1 MSVISREIISDN
13 FIGVNL
19 PENSSYNKEQLSKQ
33 IDKWK
38 YFLLNKCYA
47 KKGDKIL
54 IGVVTISVDFLAL
67 CFASF
72 ELSLVIVIADED
84 PRRSIFNKTIVN
96 PKMAELL
103 PLDILIWQTWYADQ
117 SDSESDNDMRKYS
130 SKIAFYKENAKFDVN
145 LDEFDSTDFPEDL
158 SEISAIRPDED
169 DILMLTTSSGTTGTA
184 KVVKHTHKFFKR
196 LCRRNSENFAGEV
209 VHCKNMHHGSSL
221 TVFYLPSLMSDAV
234 TTHYFISCHA
244 DNGNADLYNIF
255 VRQIAGIDLN
265 HITFPYIKIFNGVV
279 AACEEQKIKFP
290 NLRVSLL
297 SYVPAI
303 GKQYVRDSYVKEIQ
317 SIFGS
322 NETAGPLF
330 LSTLSMNNIDEY
342 DSKQFIKVD
351 DFYDMQIEDGALT
364 VTMPVYD
371 SKIKTNDVFMISGD
385 QYTHRGRSD
394 LIRINDI
401 VIDFNFLNDI
411 CKQYDEQIMIVT
423 DDVENKIYLILDK
436 KYPILTANV
445 EGIID
450 YINKKLRIYYST
462 DRLQIDKYA
471 IEDFNAFLSGVKL
484 DRELMREYFRQHV

>member
-1 MSVISREIISDN
+1 MGVISRDIISEN
-13 FIGVNL
+13 FVGINL
-19 PENSSYNKEQLSKQ
+19 DGGAKFDKAKLEDR

-38 YFLLNKCYA
+38 YFLAHRCAA

-54 IGVVTISVDFLAL
+54 IGVIDISVDFLAL
-67 CFASF
+67 CFAAF

-117 SDSESDNDMRKYS
+117 SDSESDIDMRKYS
-130 SKIAFYKENAKFDVN
+130 SKIVFYKENAKCDVN
-145 LDEFDSTDFPEDL
+145 LDEFNNTDFPEDL

-169 DILMLTTSSGTTGTA
+169 DLLMLTTSSGTTGTA
-184 KVVKHTHKFFKR
+184 KVVKHTHKFFER

-244 DNGNADLYNIF
+244 DNGNPDLYNVF

-351 DFYDMQIEDGALT
+351 DFYDMQIEDGVLT

-371 SKIKTNDVFMISGD
+371 SKIKTNDVFMISDD

-394 LIRINDI
+394 LVRIND
-401 VIDFNFLNDI
+401 VTIDFTFFDAICQDYND
-411 CKQYDEQIMIVT
+411 QIMLVT
-423 DDVENKIYLILDK
+423 DTTENKIYLVIDK
-436 KYPILTANV
+436 KNSTLSATFDS
-445 EGIID
+445 IIER
-450 YINKKLRIYYST
+450 INKKIRLYYST
-462 DRLQIDKYA
+462 DRLQIDKYI
-471 IEDFNAFLSGVKL
+471 IEDFNLFLSGVKV
-484 DRELMREYFRQHV
+484 DRELIREYFRQHV